1 VPIDYTTPPR
11 SELKL
16 QILLS
21 LLKGDQKLAA
31 LKAEIGTRET
41 TILHALKNLEE
52 LNLTTKS
59 GGVCSLTS
67 LGVIEAQIFGEYSS
81 AADAMKKL
89 KDFWL
94 PHDVRP
100 IPPHLLLRLGSLR
113 DSTLVR
119 AENLALNKVHENFMQ
134 VLLTSET
141 IKGISPIFHL
151 DYVTAFRQLLSQGKP
166 VELILTSDVFKETLA
181 SAEKELIKQ
190 YITQKMLKLFLRDDI
205 KVAST
210 VTKNSFSLG
219 LFKLSGEYDY
229 SMDLI
234 SLSREAVEW
243 GEDLFRYYLKGSSAI
258 EPETLS

>member
-1 VPIDYTTPPR
+1 VIQDCTIPLR

-16 QILLS
+16 RILLS
-21 LLKGDQKLAA
+21 LLKGDQKLAE
-31 LKAEIGTRET
+31 LKTEIGARGTS
-41 TILHALKNLEE
+41 ILHALKNLEE

-59 GGVCSLTS
+59 GGVYSLTS
-67 LGVIEAQIFGEYSS
+67 LGFIDSQIFGECSS
-81 AADAMKKL
+81 AADVMEKL

-119 AENLALNKVHENFMQ
+119 TETLALNKVHENFLQ
-134 VLLTSET
+134 VLLTSEA
-141 IKGISPIFHL
+141 IN
-151 DYVTAFRQLLSQGKP
+151 VAAFRQLLSQGKP
-166 VELILTSDVFKETLA
+166 VELILTSDVLNETLA
-181 SAEKELIKQ
+181 SAEEELMRQ
-190 YITQKMLKLFLRDDI
+190 YITQKKLKIYLRDDI
-205 KVAST
+205 KVASI

-219 LFKLSGEYDY
+219 LFTLSGEYDY

-243 GEDLFRYYLKGSSAI
+243 GEELFQYYLNGSRKI
-258 EPETLS
+258 ELET